1 MLLAD
6 CYKSGPTQGVRVNAG
21 IAGNLAILRSIVD
34 LPLPSAVYVALTLN
48 MICVTAH
55 VMPTAP
61 IVVMLMRR
69 LIGLV
74 PILLSRRMSSIS
86 RILRGCLS
94 EQLQELSETK
104 ALARSVST
112 LMPRGHAPRLN
123 RANLGSLFPLLLCRP
138 PLRPILLRLRFLL
151 PQSRFPIDLTVWP
164 TLWRSPRPLKL
175 TLPNNPPL
183 LSPLHLAGHTRPLF
197 LFAQIP
203 VLAIRPLTQINAGL
217 TPPRSLPSVLTQR
230 P

>member
-34 LPLPSAVYVALTLN
+34 LPLPSAVNVALTLN
-48 MICVTAH
+48 MIRVTAH

-123 RANLGSLFPLLLCRP
+123 QTNREGLFPLLLCRP

-151 PQSRFPIDLTVWP
+151 PQSRFPIVLTVWP

-175 TLPNNPPL
+175 ILPNNPPL
-183 LSPLHLAGHTRPLF
+183 LSPLRQASHIIP
-197 LFAQIP
+197 P
-203 VLAIRPLTQINAGL
+203 VLQQMVLRFALSPLLILPIR
-217 TPPRSLPSVLTQR
+217 
-230 P
+230 